1 VRDSSGRS
9 IWRSAYR
16 LALTAA
22 KAIAIVIAI
31 VLLAAVAYEHIAAWR
46 DSRVLKQVGR
56 SVDIGGRSLNI
67 HCIGD
72 GSPTVVF
79 VSARVAP
86 GYVWT
91 PVQRGVAAFT
101 RACWYD
107 RADLGWSDYGPAPV
121 TGESAARDLHLL
133 VEHAGIARPIVLAG
147 HSFGG
152 YVIRMFN
159 DLYPGEVSGMVFV
172 DSAHEDAGKVRGI
185 PHRERPPI
193 PDSVIRGLSTVGAR
207 LGVMRF
213 MAADP
218 GPPPKHWTAEEW
230 DVLARLRRQR
240 NVFVADGNMAPE
252 RVISDRVRSAGGLED
267 MPLIV
272 LTQGNPQAVEA
283 SVLEGWAAL
292 QRQLAQRS
300 RRGRH
305 VLVPESGHGIP
316 QEAPDAVVGAVRDI
330 VTTVRQDARQSAR

>member
-1 VRDSSGRS
+1 MRDRS

-22 KAIAIVIAI
+22 KAIAIVIV
-31 VLLAAVAYEHIAAWR
+31 VLLLSAAAYEHIAAWR
-46 DSRVLKQVGR
+46 DSRVLTQVGR
-56 SVDIGGRSLNI
+56 SVDIGGRTLNI
-67 HCIGD
+67 HCIGE

-79 VSARVAP
+79 VSARIAP

-91 PVQRGVAAFT
+91 PVQRGVSAFT

-107 RADLGWSDYGPAPV
+107 RADLGWSDYGPGPV
-121 TGESAARDLHLL
+121 MSETAARDLHQL
-133 VEHAGIARPIVLAG
+133 VEKAGIERPLVLVG

-152 YVIRMFN
+152 HVIRLFHHH
-159 DLYPGEVSGMVFV
+159 YPGEVSGMVLV
-172 DSAHEDAGKVRGI
+172 DAAHEDAGKIQGM

-193 PDSVIRGLSTVGAR
+193 SDSLIYGLSVAGGR
-207 LGVMRF
+207 LGAMRF
-213 MAADP
+213 MVGDP
-218 GPPPKHWTAEEW
+218 GPPPKHWTAAEW
-230 DVLARLRRQR
+230 DVLWRLRRQR
-240 NVFVADGNMAPE
+240 NIFVADGNMAPG
-252 RVISDRVRSAGGLED
+252 RVSDDLVRSAGGLED

-272 LTQGNPQAVEA
+272 LTQGNPRAVEA

-316 QEAPDAVVGAVRDI
+316 QEAPDAVVDAVRDI